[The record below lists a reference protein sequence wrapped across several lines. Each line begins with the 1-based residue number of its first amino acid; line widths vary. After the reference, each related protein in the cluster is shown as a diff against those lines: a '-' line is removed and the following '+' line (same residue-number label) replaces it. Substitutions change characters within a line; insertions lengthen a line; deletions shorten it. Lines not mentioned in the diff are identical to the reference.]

1 MKKPILSAKSDYIF
15 KLIFGD
21 KRNTDVLASLLS
33 SVLKIPQSEYEE
45 LTIIDP
51 HVKKEAEKD
60 KYGILDVKLTTKSG
74 YVIHIEIQ
82 VVEIPDMIPR
92 SIFYQSKMIT
102 EQIGSGQDW
111 HLIQRVVSII
121 ITDFPIKFIPQND
134 KYHNQFRYRTEDGTE
149 LTDLIETNTLE
160 LQKLP
165 SVTDNSA
172 LWDWLEF
179 IRTDSEEVLDM
190 LQERSPEMRKAVGF
204 LKELSADE
212 RTRMLAESR
221 ENARRDEASRMRG
234 AERKKA
240 KEIAREMMGDNMP
253 VSQIIKYTGLS
264 QDEIFQ
270 LSQ

>member
-1 MKKPILSAKSDYIF
+1 MKPILSAKSDYVF

-21 KRNTDVLASLLS
+21 KRNTDVLGSLLS
-33 SVLKIPQSEYEE
+33 SVLKIPQSEYKE

-51 HVKKEAEKD
+51 HVKKEAEND

-74 YVIHIEIQ
+74 YIIHIEIQ
-82 VVEIPDMIPR
+82 VVEIPEMIPR
-92 SIFYQSKMIT
+92 CIFYQSKLVT
-102 EQIGSGQDW
+102 EQIQSGDDYL
-111 HLIQRVVSII
+111 LIKRSITI
-121 ITDFPIKFIPQND
+121 VIADFPLQYTPQND

-149 LTDLIETNTLE
+149 LTDLTEINTLE

-165 SVTDNSA
+165 AVTDNSE

-179 IRTDSEEVLDM
+179 IRTNDEEVLNM

-221 ENARRDEASRMRG
+221 EKARRDEASRMRG
-234 AERKKA
+234 AKRDGLLEA
-240 KEIAREMMGDNMP
+240 AREMLLDNLP
-253 VSQIIKYTGLS
+253 IPQIMKYTGLS
-264 QDEIFQ
+264 QEE
-270 LSQ
+270 LGSLT

>member
-1 MKKPILSAKSDYIF
+1 MKPILSAKSDYVF

-21 KRNTDVLASLLS
+21 KRNTDVLAGLLS
-33 SVLKIPQSEYEE
+33 SVLKIPRSEYDE

-60 KYGILDVKLTTKSG
+60 KYGILDVKLTTKSD

-82 VVEIPDMIPR
+82 VLEIPAMIPR
-92 SIFYQSKMIT
+92 IIYYQSKMVT
-102 EQIGSGQDW
+102 EQIGSGKDW
-111 HLIQRVVSII
+111 DSIQRVVSII
-121 ITDFPIKFIPQND
+121 ITDFPFGPQND
-134 KYHNQFRYRTEDGTE
+134 KYHNQVRYRTDDGLE
-149 LTDLIETNTLE
+149 FTDLTEINILQ

-165 SVTDNSA
+165 SVTDNSD

-179 IRTDSEEVLDM
+179 IRTDNEEVLNM

-221 ENARRDEASRMRG
+221 ENARRDEASRIKG
-234 AERKKA
+234 AVLGSLFSVVKNA
-240 KEIAREMMGDNMP
+240 KDMGMDTD
-253 VSQIIKYTGLS
+253 SIIKLTGLTRE
-264 QDEIFQ
+264 EIEQ
-270 LSQ
+270 PKKRS